1 MAAFTAIFAAGMGIY
16 GAVSASKKASRAR
29 NQARTAESRLK
40 YLENSRQPIIN
51 PYEGVKDLSS
61 MVTDLSGMVSNPFAS
76 LGVATQAA
84 EIQVE
89 EADIALANAL
99 DTLRATGASAGGATA
114 LAQAALKSKKS
125 VSASI
130 EKQEAQNERL
140 RATGEQKMEEL
151 KLQEA
156 RRTQSAKFGEAG
168 RLQQADV
175 SGRAFMFQQ
184 KEGRQMQ
191 QLDRTQAQ
199 LTGYQQQ
206 AQAASQQSNAILAST
221 VTALGSR
228 IGAVDKEKYTGDVT
242 DPTIT
247 EAEIITKTGN
257 IETTLPLT
265 ETEKKDNMLTQDM
278 DDDFLASY
286 YR

>member
-51 PYEGVKDLSS
+51 PYKGVKDLSS

-84 EIQVE
+84 EIQME

-114 LAQAALKSKKS
+114 LAQAALKSKKG

-184 KEGRQMQ
+184 REGRQMQ

-242 DPTIT
+242 DPTATIT
-247 EAEIITKTGN
+247 ETGN
-257 IETTLPLT
+257 ISDIIEQTGYTADEIFQKDQTDPYWR
-265 ETEKKDNMLTQDM
+265 EKEGW
-278 DDDFLASY
+278 
-286 YR
+286 

>member
-16 GAVSASKKASRAR
+16 GAVSSSKSANRARKKA
-29 NQARTAESRLK
+29 QTAQSRLD
-40 YLENSRQPIIN
+40 YLERTRQPIVN
-51 PYEGVKDLSS
+51 PYAGVKDLSS

-114 LAQAALKSKKS
+114 LAQAALKSKKG

-130 EKQEAQNERL
+130 EAQESQNEKL
-140 RATGEQKMEEL
+140 RAQGEQKMEEL
-151 KLQEA
+151 KLREA
-156 RRTQSAKFGEAG
+156 IRTQTAKFGEAG

-184 KEGRQMQ
+184 KEDRQMQ
-191 QLDRTQAQ
+191 QLDRTQSL

-206 AQAASQQSNAILAST
+206 QQAAKESGTAILASSI
-221 VTALGSR
+221 TALGSR
-228 IGAVDKEKYTGDVT
+228 TPATAPPPPPGGPLGGDKDYASIFKKMGEDFSVDTSF
-242 DPTIT
+242 
-247 EAEIITKTGN
+247 
-257 IETTLPLT
+257 T
-265 ETEKKDNMLTQDM
+265 ETNLLDGLNYSGNLSGLNYKN
-278 DDDFLASY
+278 Y
-286 YR
+286 

>member
-1 MAAFTAIFAAGMGIY
+1 MAAFSAIFAAGMGVF
-16 GAVSASKKASRAR
+16 GAVRAGKSASRAR
-29 NQARTAESRLK
+29 SKAQTAQSRLN

-51 PYEGVKDLSS
+51 PYEGITDLSS

-114 LAQAALKSKKS
+114 LAQAALKSKKG
-125 VSASI
+125 VSANI
-130 EKQEAQNERL
+130 EQQEAQNEKL
-140 RATGEQKMEEL
+140 RAQGEQQMEEL

-156 RRTQSAKFGEAG
+156 RRVQGAKFSEAG

-175 SGRAFMFQQ
+175 SGKAFVYGQ
-184 KEGRQMQ
+184 KETRQMQ
-191 QLDRTQAQ
+191 QLDRTQSL

-206 AQAASQQSNAILAST
+206 QQAARQNQASMLAST
-221 VTALGSR
+221 ITALGTR
-228 IGAVDKEKYTGDVT
+228 IPAVEKDTYGGGDLEFGTPGFSVDTSFT
-242 DPTIT
+242 DINLDDLK
-247 EAEIITKTGN
+247 IGGN
-257 IETTLPLT
+257 ISG
-265 ETEKKDNMLTQDM
+265 M
-278 DDDFLASY
+278 DY
-286 YR
+286 KNYIN

>member
-114 LAQAALKSKKS
+114 LAQAALKSKKG

-130 EKQEAQNERL
+130 EAQESQNEKL
-140 RATGEQKMEEL
+140 RAQGEQKMEEL
-151 KLQEA
+151 KLREA
-156 RRTQSAKFGEAG
+156 IRTQTAKFGEAG

-206 AQAASQQSNAILAST
+206 AQAASQQGNAILAST
-221 VTALGSR
+221 IGALGSR
-228 IGAVDKEKYTGDVT
+228 IPAVEKSTYGDKINQTWNTNGEIDLTT
-242 DPTIT
+242 INELPTP
-247 EAEIITKTGN
+247 
-257 IETTLPLT
+257 TLFTSLSQS
-265 ETEKKDNMLTQDM
+265 DYSQQ
-278 DDDFLASY
+278 Y
-286 YR
+286 